1 MPYFQGM
8 DGHVVVCG
16 LSGVA
21 VRVVEQ
27 LLSSGEAVVLVVP
40 VVDAGVAA
48 ARDRWQ
54 VPVVATALGVRDA
67 LQQAQAPAAQ
77 AVVCVSDDE
86 RWNLE
91 IALLADQL
99 APGVRIVTQLSN
111 ETLSTAMS
119 DGPGDHQ
126 VLDLAALAT
135 PSVVQACL
143 ADSRHEVGIEDT
155 SFVIAQFPVDVDT
168 SLRARYG
175 DLAPVAVIDAE
186 GDVTACP
193 GRDHIVREGQIA
205 VLLGTPTEFTA
216 RGLDAVSVD
225 PPRPAASRTPLHR
238 RALGGV
244 ETFLRDANPNL
255 FRLWAVL
262 AALLC
267 VSTLI
272 LWWGYQRPGMSA
284 LDALYFSTE
293 TVATV
298 GYGDFNFANQPPW
311 LRIWSIMLM
320 FAGLTTTGMIMAF
333 LAEVLI
339 SRRLSDGAGRTRAR
353 QLSGHVI
360 VVGLGAFG
368 MSVARELRRR
378 GEQVVVVERAGQTRF
393 SSTAT
398 GLDIPIIYG
407 DAALPETMAAAGLS
421 RAAAVAVVTSND
433 LTNIE
438 VGIAVRTLLGPRWGA
453 GGGVPVVLRIFDRDL
468 AGSVV
473 HRFGFQNVRPT
484 VELAVP
490 WFIGAALGLQVLG
503 TFSVRSESFMVGAL
517 AVAPGGGLDSVAMHQ
532 LSGRTRVIAIR
543 RADGTLEHPP
553 RRGTS
558 FAAGD
563 LAYLVGPYAELLAVL
578 DHERVRAPT

>member
-1 MPYFQGM
+1 M

-21 VRVVEQ
+21 IRIVEQ
-27 LLSSGEAVVLVVP
+27 LLSFGESVVLLVP
-40 VVDAGVAA
+40 VVDAGVVA
-48 ARDRWQ
+48 ARERWQ
-54 VPVVATALGVRDA
+54 IPVVTAGLGLRDA
-67 LQQAQAPAAQ
+67 LQEACAAAAQ

-91 IALLADQL
+91 IALLTDQFSAD
-99 APGVRIVTQLSN
+99 VRIITQLSN
-111 ETLSTAMS
+111 GTLRAAMNS
-119 DGPGDHQ
+119 GGGRHE

-135 PSVVQACL
+135 PSVVEACL
-143 ADSRHEVGIEDT
+143 ARSVHEIDVDDT
-155 SFVIAQFPVDVDT
+155 QFLVAQFPVAADT
-168 SLRARYG
+168 TLRARFG
-175 DLAPVAVIDAE
+175 DLAPVAVIDDE
-186 GDVTACP
+186 GAVTACP
-193 GRDHIVREGQIA
+193 GRDHLVREGQTA
-205 VLLGTPTEFTA
+205 VLLGTAEEFA
-216 RGLDAVSVD
+216 AHGLAPGGADRREQA
-225 PPRPAASRTPLHR
+225 PSRTRADR
-238 RALGGV
+238 RALAAV
-244 ETFLRDANPNL
+244 ETFVRDANPNL

-262 AALLC
+262 AVLLC

-272 LWWGYQRPGMSA
+272 LWWGYRRPGMSA

-298 GYGDFNFANQPPW
+298 GYGDFNFSGQPWW
-311 LRIWSIMLM
+311 LRVWAIMLM

-353 QLSGHVI
+353 RMAGHVI

-378 GEQVVVVERAGQTRF
+378 GEEVVVVERAQLTRF
-393 SSTAT
+393 TAT
-398 GLDIPIIYG
+398 AGGLDIPVVYG
-407 DAALPETMAAAGLS
+407 DAALPETMAAAGLD
-421 RAAAVAVVTSND
+421 RAAAIAVVTSSD

-438 VGIAVRTLLGPRWGA
+438 VGIAARTLLGDRWGS
-453 GGGVPVVLRIFDRDL
+453 GGQAGVPVVLRIFDRDL

-490 WFIGAALGLQVLG
+490 WFIGAALGLRVLG
-503 TFSVRSESFMVGAL
+503 TFSVRGESFMVGCL
-517 AVAPGGGLDSVAMHQ
+517 AVAAGGGLDAVAMHE
-532 LSGRTRVIAIR
+532 LSARTRVIAIR
-543 RADGTLEHPP
+543 RAHGALEHPP

-563 LAYLVGPYAELLAVL
+563 RAYLVGPYAELLAVL
-578 DHERVRAPT
+578 DRERVPSGG